1 MNMNNFPR
9 MKKLPPYIFSAMDQI
24 KQEILATGA
33 EIYDFGLGNPD
44 QPTALH
50 IVETMREAVLNPALH
65 RYAPSRGIPELRR
78 SICHWYGKKYNADL
92 DPETEAIVTI
102 GSKEGLAHLAL
113 AILSEDDTVLVPDP
127 CYPVHY
133 YGCLIADAKV
143 ERISLFPEHD
153 FLDRLELQLQ
163 TMQPKP
169 KLLMLNFP
177 GNPTTTCVD
186 LPFFER
192 VVALA
197 KEHKFWVMH
206 DLAYADLVFDDYK
219 APSILQVPGAKEV
232 AVESYTLSKTYSMA
246 GWRVG
251 FMCGNA
257 TLINA
262 LARIKSYLDYGSFAP
277 VQVAAIA
284 ALEGPQ
290 ESVAELCKMYQ
301 HRRDIMCAG
310 LAEAGWEVNKPK
322 ASMFLWLKI
331 PEPYRKLGS
340 MEFAKLLLRETH
352 VVFSAGIGFGEQGD
366 EYIRISLV
374 ENDERMK
381 KALANIKKFMQK

>member
-1 MNMNNFPR
+1 MMNNFPR
-9 MKKLPPYIFSAMDQI
+9 MKLLPPYIFSAMDQI
-24 KQEILATGA
+24 KQEIRATGA
-33 EIYDFGLGNPD
+33 DIYDFGLGNPD
-44 QPTALH
+44 QPTAPH
-50 IVETMREAVLNPALH
+50 IIETLRQAVLNPALH
-65 RYAPSRGIPELRR
+65 RYAPSQGIVELRR
-78 SICHWYGKKYNADL
+78 AICHWYGKKYNVDL
-92 DPETEAIVTI
+92 NPESESIVTI

-113 AILSEDDTVLVPDP
+113 AILGKEDTVLVPDP

-143 ERISLFPEHD
+143 ERISLFPEND
-153 FLDRLELQLQ
+153 FLDRLEKQLQ
-163 TMQPKP
+163 TMNPKP

-177 GNPTTTCVD
+177 GNPTTQCVD

-192 VVALA
+192 IVALA
-197 KEHKFWVMH
+197 KEHHFWIMH
-206 DLAYADLVFDDYK
+206 DLAYADLVFDGYK

-251 FMCGNA
+251 FMCGNS
-257 TLINA
+257 TLIKA

-290 ESVAELCKMYQ
+290 ESVAELCQLYQ
-301 HRRDIMCAG
+301 HRRDVMCAG
-310 LAEAGWEVNKPK
+310 LQDAGWIVNKPK
-322 ASMFLWLKI
+322 ASMFLWLNI
-331 PEPYRKLGS
+331 PERYRQLGS
-340 MEFAKLLLRETH
+340 MEFSKLLLREAH

-366 EYIRISLV
+366 PYIRISLV

-381 KALANIKKFMQK
+381 KALTNIKSFMRQ

>member
-1 MNMNNFPR
+1 MNNFPR

-24 KQEILATGA
+24 KKEIIATGA

-44 QPTALH
+44 QPTAPH
-50 IVETMREAVLNPALH
+50 IVETLREAVLNPASH
-65 RYAPSRGIPELRR
+65 RYAPSRGIIELRH
-78 SICHWYGKKYNADL
+78 SICQWYEKKYHASLN
-92 DPETEAIVTI
+92 PETEAIVTI

-113 AILSEDDTVLVPDP
+113 AILGKEDTVLVPDP

-133 YGCLIADAKV
+133 YGCLIADANV
-143 ERISLFPEHD
+143 ERISLFPEEN
-153 FLDRLELQLQ
+153 FLDRLEKMVQ
-163 TMQPKP
+163 TTKP

-177 GNPTTTCVD
+177 GNPTTQCVD
-186 LPFFER
+186 LVFFEK

-197 KEHKFWVMH
+197 KQYQFWVMH
-206 DLAYADLVFDDYK
+206 DLAYADLVFDGYK

-257 TLINA
+257 TLIDA

-277 VQVAAIA
+277 VQLAAIA

-290 ESVAELCKMYQ
+290 ESVADLCKLYQ
-301 HRRDIMCAG
+301 HRRDVMCAG
-310 LAEAGWEVNKPK
+310 LEEAGWVVNKPK

-331 PEPYRKLGS
+331 PEPYRAMGS
-340 MEFAKLLLRETH
+340 MEFTKQLLREAH
-352 VVFSAGIGFGEQGD
+352 VVFSAGIGFGHQGD
-366 EYIRISLV
+366 DYIRISLV
-374 ENDERMK
+374 ENDMRMK
-381 KALANIKKFMQK
+381 QALENIKKFMQK

>member
-1 MNMNNFPR
+1 MMNHFPR
-9 MKKLPPYIFSAMDQI
+9 IKKLPPYIFSAMDQI
-24 KQEILATGA
+24 KKEIIATGA

-44 QPTALH
+44 QPTAPH
-50 IVETMREAVLNPALH
+50 IIKAMQEAVLNPALH

-78 SICHWYGKKYNADL
+78 SICHWYEKKYSTQL

-102 GSKEGLAHLAL
+102 GSKEGLAHLML
-113 AILSEDDTVLVPDP
+113 AILGDEDTVLVPDP

-133 YGCLIADAKV
+133 YGCLIADANV
-143 ERISLFPEHD
+143 ERISLFPEED
-153 FLDRLELQLQ
+153 FLNRLEKKVEVI
-163 TMQPKP
+163 KP

-177 GNPTTTCVD
+177 GNPTTQCVD
-186 LPFFER
+186 LSFFER

-197 KEHKFWVMH
+197 KKHKFWVMH
-206 DLAYADLVFDDYK
+206 DLAYADLVFEGYK

-251 FMCGNA
+251 FMCGNPI
-257 TLINA
+257 LIDA

-277 VQVAAIA
+277 VQMAAIA

-290 ESVAELCKMYQ
+290 DSVAELCQLYQ
-301 HRRDIMCAG
+301 HRRDVMCEG
-310 LAEAGWEVNKPK
+310 LKEAGWEVNKPK

-331 PEPYRKLGS
+331 PEPYRALGS
-340 MEFAKLLLRETH
+340 MEFTKLLLRETH
-352 VVFSAGIGFGEQGD
+352 VVFSAGIGFGQQGD
-366 EYIRISLV
+366 DYIRISLV
-374 ENDERMK
+374 ENDERME
-381 KALANIKKFMQK
+381 KALSNIKKFMKNKP

>member
-1 MNMNNFPR
+1 MNNFPR
-9 MKKLPPYIFSAMDQI
+9 IKKLPPYIFSAMDQI
-24 KQEILATGA
+24 KKEIIATGGD
-33 EIYDFGLGNPD
+33 IYDFGLGNPD
-44 QPTALH
+44 QPTAPH
-50 IVETMREAVLNPALH
+50 IVAAMREAVLNPALH
-65 RYAPSRGIPELRR
+65 RYAPSRGIIELRR
-78 SICHWYGKKYNADL
+78 SICHWYEKKYAAKL

-113 AILSEDDTVLVPDP
+113 AILGEEDTVLVPDP

-133 YGCLIADAKV
+133 YGCLIADANV
-143 ERISLFPEHD
+143 ERISLFPEDD
-153 FLDRLELQLQ
+153 FLDRLEK
-163 TMQPKP
+163 TVERIKP

-177 GNPTTTCVD
+177 GNPTTQCVD
-186 LPFFER
+186 VSFFER

-197 KEHKFWVMH
+197 KKHEFWVMH
-206 DLAYADLVFDDYK
+206 DLAYADLVFDGYK
-219 APSILQVPGAKEV
+219 APSILQVSGAKEV

-251 FMCGNA
+251 FMCGNPI
-257 TLINA
+257 LIDA

-277 VQVAAIA
+277 VQIAAIA

-290 ESVAELCKMYQ
+290 DSVAELCQLYQ
-301 HRRDIMCAG
+301 HRRDVMCKG

-331 PEPYRKLGS
+331 PETYRALGS
-340 MEFAKLLLRETH
+340 MEFAKLLLREAH
-352 VVFSAGIGFGEQGD
+352 VVFSAGIGFGQQGD

-374 ENDERMK
+374 ENEERMK
-381 KALANIKKFMQK
+381 KALANIKKFMNK

>member
-1 MNMNNFPR
+1 MNHFPR
-9 MKKLPPYIFSAMDQI
+9 IKKLPPYIFSAMDQI
-24 KQEILATGA
+24 KKEIIATGA

-44 QPTALH
+44 QPTAPH
-50 IVETMREAVLNPALH
+50 IIKAMQEAVLNPALH

-78 SICHWYGKKYNADL
+78 SICHWYEKKYSTQL

-102 GSKEGLAHLAL
+102 GSKEGLAHLML
-113 AILSEDDTVLVPDP
+113 AILGDEDTVLVPDP

-133 YGCLIADAKV
+133 YGCLIADANV
-143 ERISLFPEHD
+143 ERISLFPEED
-153 FLDRLELQLQ
+153 FLNRLEKKVEVI
-163 TMQPKP
+163 KP

-177 GNPTTTCVD
+177 GNPTTQCVD
-186 LPFFER
+186 LSFFER

-197 KEHKFWVMH
+197 KKHKFWVMH
-206 DLAYADLVFDDYK
+206 DLAYADLVFEGYK

-251 FMCGNA
+251 FMCGNPI
-257 TLINA
+257 LIDA

-277 VQVAAIA
+277 VQMAAIA

-290 ESVAELCKMYQ
+290 DSVAELCQLYQ
-301 HRRDIMCAG
+301 HRRDVMCEG
-310 LAEAGWEVNKPK
+310 LKEAGWEVNKPK

-331 PEPYRKLGS
+331 PEPYRALGS
-340 MEFAKLLLRETH
+340 MEFTKLLLRETH
-352 VVFSAGIGFGEQGD
+352 VVFSAGIGFGQQGD
-366 EYIRISLV
+366 DYIRISLV
-374 ENDERMK
+374 ENDERME
-381 KALANIKKFMQK
+381 KALSNIKKFMKNKP

>member
-1 MNMNNFPR
+1 MNNNFPR

-24 KQEILATGA
+24 KQEILASGGD
-33 EIYDFGLGNPD
+33 IYDFGLGNPD
-44 QPTALH
+44 QPTAPH
-50 IVETMREAVLNPALH
+50 IVEALREAVLNPALH
-65 RYAPSRGIPELRR
+65 RYAPSRGIIELRR
-78 SICHWYGKKYNADL
+78 SICQWYGKKYNADL

-113 AILSEDDTVLVPDP
+113 AILGEEDTVLVPDP

-143 ERISLFPEHD
+143 ERISLFPEED
-153 FLDRLELQLQ
+153 FLDRLEKKLKSMKL
-163 TMQPKP
+163 KP

-177 GNPTTTCVD
+177 GNPTTQCVD
-186 LPFFER
+186 LSFFER

-197 KEHKFWVMH
+197 KEYQFWVMH
-206 DLAYADLVFDDYK
+206 DLAYADLVFDGYK
-219 APSILQVPGAKEV
+219 APSILQVPGAKEI

-251 FMCGNA
+251 FMCGNSD
-257 TLINA
+257 LINA

-290 ESVAELCKMYQ
+290 DSVLELCKMYQ
-301 HRRDIMCAG
+301 HRRDVMCAG
-310 LAEAGWEVNKPK
+310 LAEAGWTVNKPK

-331 PEPYRKLGS
+331 PEPYRQLGS

-352 VVFSAGIGFGEQGD
+352 VAFSAGIGFGSEGD
-366 EYIRISLV
+366 KYIRISLV
-374 ENDERMK
+374 ENDIRMG
-381 KALANIKKFMQK
+381 KALDNIKKFMCQ